1 MNLTLPKVL
10 VIGGPTA
17 SGKKRI
23 ALDAAERFGGEIVS
37 ADSRKVYRRLDIG
50 TAKPSPEDRAR
61 IPHHLIDIVE
71 PDEPFSA
78 GEWARRAADAV
89 REILARGRLP
99 IISGGTGFYI
109 AAFLEGLSEGI
120 APEPGIRASLE
131 REIRGRGPEALHA
144 RLAAVDAVRAA
155 ELHPRDSVRVL
166 RALEIYETTGMT
178 ITELRARPKRVGGEY
193 DVFFLGVDIDRHL
206 LYRRIDERVD
216 AMVRGGLVDEVRSLL
231 AAGYGRDSVA
241 LDTVGYKEWFPF
253 IDGADTFETCLDRVK
268 RDSRRYAKRQ
278 LTWFRNQPGVRWIE
292 GGDASTVACA
302 FGEIAEWIGRR
313 EENA

>member
-1 MNLTLPKVL
+1 
-10 VIGGPTA
+10 
-17 SGKKRI
+17 
-23 ALDAAERFGGEIVS
+23 
-37 ADSRKVYRRLDIG
+37 
-50 TAKPSPEDRAR
+50 
-61 IPHHLIDIVE
+61 
-71 PDEPFSA
+71 
-78 GEWARRAADAV
+78 V

-120 APEPGIRASLE
+120 APDPEVRERLE
-131 REIRGRGPEALHA
+131 CEAVEHGSEALHA
-144 RLAAVDAVRAA
+144 RLAAVDPVRGA
-155 ELHPRDSVRVL
+155 ELAPRDTVRVM
-166 RALEIYETTGMT
+166 RALEIFETAGVTV
-178 ITELRARPKRVGGEY
+178 TELHGRPRAKGGEY
-193 DVFFLGVDIDRHL
+193 DCLFLGIGMGRSL

-268 RDSRRYAKRQ
+268 RDTRRYAKRQ
-278 LTWFRNQPGVRWIE
+278 LTWFRNRPGIRWIE
-292 GGDASTVACA
+292 GGDALTVACV